1 MGLGHVIPSGN
12 VIFSVLNS
20 NISFSKLSTHFVLVF
35 GKKKFLRTLGLKS
48 KSSVNPYSLF
58 LKEN

>member
-1 MGLGHVIPSGN
+1 MLFLLVMLF
-12 VIFSVLNS
+12 FSVLNS
-20 NISFSKLSTHFVLVF
+20 NISFSQLSTHIVVLIF
-35 GKKKFLRTLGLKS
+35 EKKKFLRTLGLKS